1 MASWRFG
8 LSRAATIAVSAGLLL
23 ACWVPTTAWSLDF
36 PGAEEARAGMVGE
49 VEREAAMAGEMTGV
63 AALDPR
69 LLEAMRHVPRHVF
82 VPEELWPYAY
92 GSHPLPLG
100 FDQNLSAP
108 FITALMVHLAGIEEG
123 AVVYETGTDTG
134 YMAAILAEL
143 GAEVYTIEVIEPLAA
158 IATRILDHLGYDQ
171 VHVRYEDGYF
181 GWPEHAPFD
190 AVIIK
195 EAIDHVPRPLLEQLR
210 PGGRLV
216 MPLGPEDGPQIL
228 TVVERRPDGELLQR
242 PVLPVRFS
250 PLQGG
255 ERT

>member
-1 MASWRFG
+1 MLRPS
-8 LSRAATIAVSAGLLL
+8 LISMVL
-23 ACWVPTTAWSLDF
+23 ACWLPTAASALDF
-36 PGAEEARAGMVGE
+36 DGAERQRAEMVAE
-49 VEREAAMAGEMTGV
+49 IEREAALAGGMTGV
-63 AALDPR
+63 ETLDAR
-69 LLEAMRHVPRHVF
+69 LLEAMRRVPRHVF
-82 VPEELWPYAY
+82 VPEQLWPHAY

-108 FITALMVHLAGIEEG
+108 FIIALMVHLAEVEEG
-123 AVVYETGTDTG
+123 SVVYETGTDTG

-143 GAEVYTIEVIEPLAA
+143 GAEVYTVEVIEPLAE
-158 IATRILDHLGYDQ
+158 IALRILDHLGYDRIR
-171 VHVRYEDGYF
+171 VRHEDGYF

-190 AVIIK
+190 AVIVK

-216 MPLGPEDGPQIL
+216 MPLGPADGPQIL
-228 TVVERRPDGELLQR
+228 TVIERRADGELLQR